1 MWVLGLLIVVAPIAI
16 VHGLYTGLTTGPPEM
31 WLFLGWFV
39 LIGVVAAILSKS
51 LQSDGW
57 INSWYMSRPMTKR
70 QARRMILQNFR
81 KGERD
86 FTNLLRKAGRERRA
100 KALHPWIAAAAIISG
115 AVSTYM
121 FFFELDLRVWATSVA
136 IAVVN
141 LVLLALV
148 RRHLPPK
155 EESHE

>member
-1 MWVLGLLIVVAPIAI
+1 MWVLGLLIVVVPIAI

-31 WLFLGWFV
+31 WLFLFWLV
-39 LIGVVAAILSKS
+39 LIGVVAAVLSKS
-51 LQSDGW
+51 LQRDGW
-57 INSWYMSRPMTKR
+57 IYVWYMSRPRAKWETRLRVRWIVR
-70 QARRMILQNFR
+70 QG
-81 KGERD
+81 KRD

-100 KALHPWIAAAAIISG
+100 KALHPWIAAAAIVSG
-115 AVSTYM
+115 ALSTYM

-155 EESHE
+155 EESYE